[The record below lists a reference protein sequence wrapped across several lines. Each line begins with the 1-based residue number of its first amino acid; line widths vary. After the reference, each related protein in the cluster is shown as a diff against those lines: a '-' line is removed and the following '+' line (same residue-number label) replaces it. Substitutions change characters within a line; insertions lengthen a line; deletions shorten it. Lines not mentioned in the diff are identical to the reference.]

1 MPKVVHV
8 AQYYAP
14 HGGGVE
20 SHLVQL
26 NKLLIDRGYQVSVI
40 ASQHDQQLPL
50 TEGMDGVTVHRL
62 PVGSTVSSAFSY
74 KLNMWFEIVRRI
86 NVLRNA
92 DIIQVH
98 DVMWWLLPV
107 WPLIAHKVFMI
118 FHGWEGIFP
127 IPWHVKLQRWVWA
140 KLAKK
145 TIHVGTYL
153 QQFYWDKPDRIIF
166 GAVDKKFIV
175 EPSHRQHGKGHKFVY
190 IGRLVAENEL
200 EKYVE
205 LAAQLQKKLPDGE
218 VLWLGDGPYKEACAK
233 VGKTVGFV
241 SDVLPYLDDADVV
254 FATSYL
260 STMQAQARGK
270 IVCALYSHP
279 LKKATL
285 TTFPTADSM
294 LISDEVPTMVSLIE
308 KIIDEPVLKQSHEHR
323 AQQWARQQTWQHI
336 ADEYEKL
343 WGMYG

>member
-1 MPKVVHV
+1 MTHVVHV

-26 NKLLIDRGYQVSVI
+26 NRLLIDRGYKVSVLTT
-40 ASQHDQQLPL
+40 QHDEKLP
-50 TEGMDGVTVHRL
+50 TVESMDGVNVQRMTVGTKVL
-62 PVGSTVSSAFSY
+62 NSLSY
-74 KLNMWFEIVRRI
+74 KLKLWAEVARHI
-86 NVLRNA
+86 NLLRSA

-98 DVMWWLLPV
+98 DVMWWLLPL
-107 WPLIAHKVFMI
+107 WPLIGHKVYMI

-127 IPWHVKLQRWVWA
+127 VPWHVKLQRLIWA

-166 GAVDKKFIV
+166 GAVDKKFITQ
-175 EPSHRQHGKGHKFVY
+175 PSQHKKNNKLQFVY
-190 IGRLVAENEL
+190 IGRLVAENEM

-205 LAAQLQKKLPDGE
+205 LAKQLNHTLPNAE
-218 VLWLGDGPYKEACAK
+218 ILWLGDGPYREACAK
-233 VGKTVGFV
+233 VGTDVGFV
-241 SDVLPYLDDADVV
+241 GDVLPYLDQADIV

-270 IVCALYSHP
+270 IVCGLHSHP
-279 LKKATL
+279 LKKTTL

-294 LISDEVPTMVSLIE
+294 LVSDDVPTMVSLIE
-308 KIIDEPVLKQSHEHR
+308 EVVKHPDIKHAHEER
-323 AQQWARQQTWQHI
+323 AQWWARQQTWQHV

-343 WGMYG
+343 WGTYG

>member
-1 MPKVVHV
+1 MPHIVHV

-14 HGGGVE
+14 HGGGIE

-26 NKLLIDRGYQVSVI
+26 NKLLIDRGYQVSVLTT
-40 ASQHDQQLPL
+40 QHDTKLKAS
-50 TEGMDGVTVHRL
+50 ESMDGVTVYRL
-62 PVGSTVSSAFSY
+62 PVGKTVLSSLNY
-74 KLNMWFEIVRRI
+74 KLQLWTEVVRQATL
-86 NVLRNA
+86 LRGA

-98 DVMWWLLPV
+98 DVMWWLLPL
-107 WPLIAHKVFMI
+107 WPLIGHKVYMI

-127 IPWHVKLQRWVWA
+127 IPWHVKLQRWLWA

-153 QQFYWDKPDRIIF
+153 QRFYWDKPDRIIF
-166 GAVDKKFIV
+166 GAVDKRFITQ
-175 EPSHRQHGKGHKFVY
+175 PSQSKQSKKLQFVY
-190 IGRLVAENEL
+190 IGRLVAENEM
-200 EKYVE
+200 EKYIL
-205 LAAQLQKKLPDGE
+205 LAAQLRKRLPNSE
-218 VLWLGDGPYKEACAK
+218 VLWLGDGPFKAACAK

-241 SDVLPYLDDADVV
+241 SDVLPYLDQADIV

-270 IVCALYSHP
+270 IVCALHSHP
-279 LKKATL
+279 LKEATL

-294 LISDEVPTMVSLIE
+294 LISDDVSTMLTLIE
-308 KIIDEPVLKQSHEHR
+308 KVIESPELKKFHEQR
-323 AQQWARQQTWQHI
+323 VQQWARQQTWQHV

-343 WGMYG
+343 WETYG